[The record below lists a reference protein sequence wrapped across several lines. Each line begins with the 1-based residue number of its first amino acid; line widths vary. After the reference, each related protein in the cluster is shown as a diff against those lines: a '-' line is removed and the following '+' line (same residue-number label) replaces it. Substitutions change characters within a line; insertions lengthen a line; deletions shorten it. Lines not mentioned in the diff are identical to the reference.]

1 MYDLDKFDFSTA
13 LDKVF
18 KNPLNEVFFKN
29 TFDEKLSFKQVEGFE
44 DKGGKYEFNHD
55 FGKNAQKS
63 DIQVSLEN
71 ESEIEV
77 SYYHKDKK
85 SESSFQFTETL
96 PVDAIPETLEATIN
110 DGILTI
116 SVDKKKKTEKPDK
129 KEKRSILIK

>member
-1 MYDLDKFDFSTA
+1 MYDLDNFDFSTA
-13 LDKVF
+13 LGKVF

-29 TFDEKLSFKQVEGFE
+29 SFEEKLSLEQVEGFE
-44 DKGGKYEFNHD
+44 DKGVKYEFKHD

-85 SESSFQFTETL
+85 SASSFQFTETL

-116 SVDKKKKTEKPDK
+116 SVDKRKENENPDRNKK
-129 KEKRSILIK
+129 RNILIN

>member
-18 KNPLNEVFFKN
+18 KSPLSEVFFKN
-29 TFDEKLSFKQVEGFE
+29 PFDEKLSISQVEGFE

-85 SESSFQFTETL
+85 SVSSFKFTEIL
-96 PVDAIPETLEATIN
+96 PQDAIPETLEATIN
-110 DGILTI
+110 NGVLTV
-116 SVDKKKKTEKPDK
+116 SVDKRKGMENLDK
-129 KEKRSILIK
+129 KEKRNIQIK